1 MRVHFD
7 IETRS
12 RGKLKECGVYR
23 YVQRDMDF
31 RVLMAGFAI
40 DGGPVEM
47 FENHVDSTMC
57 FQDLWHSGAEFV
69 AHNAPF
75 ERICMSTAVGL
86 PVGTYLDP
94 ERFVDTAARA
104 VEAGF
109 PRSLGNVAKAL
120 GASDKDDAGKALINW
135 FCKPIPTGKMK
146 GQFRRPEDH
155 PEKWHQFVEYCRQ
168 DVTSLVDVD
177 RLLPN
182 WPTPMERRVFHAD
195 QRIND
200 RGMRIDVQLAIKGK
214 EAAEA
219 NALDQRRRVTEISG
233 VENPN
238 SLPQMKAFLEREG
251 QPIRNM
257 QAATVEK
264 YLERTDLKPVVREV
278 MGLRQELALTAS
290 KKYGSAL
297 AQTTDATLRGNLTF
311 FGAHTGRWS
320 GKGTQP
326 HNLPRL
332 AFDNPVDE
340 MLAILD
346 LFDGGRLSSEDLK
359 RLVRA
364 LFLGPMTVV
373 DYKSV
378 EAIVIAW
385 LAGETWVLEAVRAGR
400 DIYVETANR
409 MGGLTRSQGKIAVLA
424 LGYNGGAASIRALD
438 VKGEFLHM
446 SDDQLRKAFVIP
458 WRKANPATVRLWAAL
473 GDAFGQGGRAGPR
486 LRVTRGRDG
495 LGASRYLHLPS
506 GRSIGYHGV
515 KWEQYVVTDEDP
527 ETGKVK
533 RIRKEGFR
541 YADPSNPFNGRIGTY
556 GGRLAENATQAVARD
571 LLAEA
576 LVRLEEH
583 GLDVAAHVHD
593 EILVYGEHSVEK
605 VKAIMC
611 KVPRWAAGLP
621 IDGDGKQ
628 VKRYRKI

>member
-7 IETRS
+7 LETRS
-12 RGKLKECGVYR
+12 RGKLKDIGVYR
-23 YVQRDMDF
+23 YVQSDMGF
-31 RVLMAGFAI
+31 RILMSGFSV
-40 DGGPVEM
+40 DGGPVEVLD
-47 FENHVDSTMC
+47 NHVDATMA
-57 FQDLWHSGAEFV
+57 FQDYWSSGAEFT
-69 AHNAPF
+69 AHNSPF
-75 ERICMSTAVGL
+75 DRVCMSTAVGL

-94 ERFVDTAARA
+94 DRFDDTMFRAA
-104 VEAGF
+104 ELGF
-109 PRSLGNVAKAL
+109 PKSLANLAKAL
-120 GASDKDDAGKALINW
+120 GVSDKDEAGKALINW

-155 PEKWHQFVEYCRQ
+155 PEKWAQFVEYCRQ
-168 DVTSLVDVD
+168 DVGTMVEVD
-177 RLLPN
+177 RVLPP
-182 WPTPMERRVFHAD
+182 WPTPTERRTWLAD

-200 RGMRIDVQLAIKGK
+200 RGMRIDVRLAIAAKA
-214 EAAEA
+214 AAEA
-219 NALDQRRRVTEISG
+219 NALDQKARVSEISG
-233 VENPN
+233 VQNPN

-257 QAATVEK
+257 QATTVEK
-264 YLERTDLKPVVREV
+264 FLEKDLTPVVREV
-278 MGLRQELALTAS
+278 MELRQELALTAS
-290 KKYGSAL
+290 KKFGSAL
-297 AQTTDATLRGNLTF
+297 SQTTDGVLRGNLSF

-364 LFLGPMTVV
+364 LFLGPLTVV

-385 LAGETWVLEAVRAGR
+385 LAGEKWVLEAVRAGR

-424 LGYNGGAASIRALD
+424 LGYNGGPASIRALD

-628 VKRYRKI
+628 VERYRKI

>member
-7 IETRS
+7 YETRS
-12 RGKLKECGVYR
+12 REKLKDVGVYR
-23 YVQRDMDF
+23 YVQCPDF
-31 RVLMAGFAI
+31 RILMGGFAV
-40 DGGPVEM
+40 DGGPVEV
-47 FENHVDSTMC
+47 FENQADCIMA
-57 FQDLWHSGAEFV
+57 FQDYWSSGAAFV

-75 ERICMSTAVGL
+75 DRVVTSAALKM

-94 ERFVDTAARA
+94 ERFEDTAARA
-104 VEAGF
+104 AEYGF
-109 PRSLGNVAKAL
+109 PRSLGNVARAL
-120 GASDKDDAGKALINW
+120 KVSDKDEAGKALINW

-146 GQFRRPEDH
+146 GQFRRPQDH
-155 PEKWHQFVEYCRQ
+155 PEKWAEFVEYCRQ
-168 DVTSLVDVD
+168 DVGTLIEVDAA
-177 RLLPN
+177 LPG
-182 WPTPMERRVFHAD
+182 WPTPMERRVYMAD

-200 RGMRIDVQLAIKGK
+200 SGMRIDVPLAIAAKA
-214 EAAEA
+214 AAEA
-219 NALDQRRRVTEISG
+219 NALDQKARVTEISG

-238 SLPQMKAFLEREG
+238 SLPQMKKFLETSG

-264 YLERTDLKPVVREV
+264 FLEREDLKPVVRET
-278 MGLRQELALTAS
+278 MELRQELALTAS
-290 KKYGSAL
+290 KKFGSAL
-297 AQTTDATLRGNLTF
+297 AQTTDGVLRGNLSF

-340 MLAILD
+340 MLAILE
-346 LFDGGRLSSEDLK
+346 LLEGGRLSSEDLK

-364 LFLGPMTVV
+364 LFLGPLTVV

-385 LAGETWVLEAVRAGR
+385 LAGETWVLEAMRAGR

-438 VKGEFLHM
+438 VKGEFAHM
-446 SDDQLRKAFVIP
+446 SDDQLRKAFIIP
-458 WRKANPATVRLWAAL
+458 WRKANPATVRLWASL
-473 GDAFGQGGRAGPR
+473 NDAFGHGGPAGPR
-486 LRVTRGRDG
+486 LRVRRSRDG
-495 LGASRYLHLPS
+495 LGAARYLDLPS

-515 KWEQYVVTDEDP
+515 KWETYVITDEDP
-527 ETGKVK
+527 ETGKITRK
-533 RIRKEGFR
+533 RKEGFR
-541 YADPSNPFNGRIGTY
+541 YADPSKPFIGRIPTY

-576 LVRLEEH
+576 LVRLVER
-583 GLDVAAHVHD
+583 GYDVAAHVHD
-593 EILVYGEHSVEK
+593 EILVYGQHPVDEI
-605 VKAIMC
+605 KALMC
-611 KVPRWAAGLP
+611 KAPRWAAGLP

-628 VKRYRKI
+628 VDRYRKI